1 MFPTYLNS
9 EAMENTQLIIK
20 YINTYTS
27 ESNISFNL
35 LRRTYRIL
43 TYNIQAYPLQI
54 KFKKQSD
61 SSHPLVTSRLIGSN
75 IPLNTL
81 LSKHIQFMYYSQD
94 ERTNNRTGEIL
105 AVRILNCYIF

>member
-1 MFPTYLNS
+1 MFLTYLIS

-27 ESNISFNL
+27 ESNISFNP

-61 SSHPLVTSRLIGSN
+61 SSHSLVTSRLIGSS
-75 IPLNTL
+75 ISLNTL
-81 LSKHIQFMYYSQD
+81 LSNISNSCITPKMKEQITEQVKF
-94 ERTNNRTGEIL
+94 
-105 AVRILNCYIF
+105 